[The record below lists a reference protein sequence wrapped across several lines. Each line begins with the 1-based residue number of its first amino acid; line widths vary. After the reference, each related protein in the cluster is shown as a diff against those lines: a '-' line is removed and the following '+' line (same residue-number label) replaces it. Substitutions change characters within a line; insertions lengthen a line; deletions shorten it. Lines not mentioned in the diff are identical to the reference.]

1 MFGRKCGHEG
11 RAPWGTV
18 RCTKTPKPRR
28 PARRPRPHLGQRWQG
43 QGPHREG
50 EAAVS
55 AASER
60 RPPIGPVLRGIADL
74 LAEWWLGFNATEPLD
89 AVVPDDPAELA
100 KDRP

>member
-1 MFGRKCGHEG
+1 
-11 RAPWGTV
+11 
-18 RCTKTPKPRR
+18 
-28 PARRPRPHLGQRWQG
+28 
-43 QGPHREG
+43 
-50 EAAVS
+50 VS